1 MHDVNN
7 NNTPSNKHLIFYKKN
22 CPSSTDAYNTRSPTS
37 GKFYVHSSRL
47 EIQKRSFSRFG
58 VKLWNEIPQ
67 RVKALPTKAYKREI
81 RGILFK
87 ILINEN
93 DCIETSTIVKKVIA
107 PSCPLG

>member
-1 MHDVNN
+1 MA
-7 NNTPSNKHLIFYKKN
+7 KAL
-22 CPSSTDAYNTRSPTS
+22 A
-37 GKFYVHSSRL
+37 RL

-67 RVKALPTKAYKREI
+67 RVKALPTKGYKREI

-93 DCIETSTIVKKVIA
+93 DYIETSAIVRK
-107 PSCPLG
+107 